1 VSDRSTN
8 KEYVTTAGLLETEM
22 PISLFICEER
32 PAVQLGL
39 SYPASATPDL
49 TIVGY
54 GAWNGE
60 TLSRLRTTQPDHLLF
75 ELMGKS
81 KIPGQ
86 IARLREACKNTKLMA
101 MTREGNLEDAIFA
114 IDCGVEGL
122 LKKGCTV
129 TEIISA
135 ILMLDLHGTY
145 LDPETA
151 LQIVGRLDTSDARR
165 KKTMALQLTALE
177 EEVIQNMLEGISNL
191 QIAQRLQV
199 SERTI
204 IDCVGTLKEK
214 FGVTR
219 RLELVLSAKNLAQ

>member
-1 VSDRSTN
+1 M
-8 KEYVTTAGLLETEM
+8 E
-22 PISLFICEER
+22 
-32 PAVQLGL
+32 
-39 SYPASATPDL
+39 
-49 TIVGY
+49 
-54 GAWNGE
+54 
-60 TLSRLRTTQPDHLLF
+60 
-75 ELMGKS
+75 KS
-81 KIPGQ
+81 KIAEQ
-86 IARLREACKNTKLMA
+86 IARLREACKKTKLMA
-101 MTREGNLEDAIFA
+101 MTCDGNLEDAIFA

-165 KKTMALQLTALE
+165 KKMMALQLTALE

-219 RLELVLSAKNLAQ
+219 RPELVLSAKNLAQ